1 MLIIVTASQAG
12 QTHQNPLLW
21 IYINVYLLQIG
32 ILMNIQISRWGNSL
46 AMRIPA
52 EVIKQIHI
60 KEGDRVE
67 ATLSLDGTLI
77 IKPQKLDR
85 KTLAKMAKEQRDPMK
100 MGKSVMDE
108 VRSEAR
114 Y

>member
-1 MLIIVTASQAG
+1 
-12 QTHQNPLLW
+12 
-21 IYINVYLLQIG
+21 
-32 ILMNIQISRWGNSL
+32 MNIQISKWGNSL
-46 AMRIPA
+46 ALRIPA
-52 EVIKQIHI
+52 TYIRQIQL
-60 KEGDRVE
+60 KDGDRVE
-67 ATLSLDGTLI
+67 ATLSKDGSLI

-85 KTLAKMAKEQRDPMK
+85 KTIAARLKAFRDTMK

>member
-1 MLIIVTASQAG
+1 
-12 QTHQNPLLW
+12 
-21 IYINVYLLQIG
+21 
-32 ILMNIQISRWGNSL
+32 MNIQISKWGNSL
-46 AMRIPA
+46 AIRIPA
-52 EVIKQIHI
+52 EVVKQIHL
-60 KEGDRVE
+60 KEGDKVE
-67 ATLSLDGTLI
+67 ATLSMNGTLI

-85 KTLAKMAKEQRDPMK
+85 KTLAKMARELRDSMN

>member
-1 MLIIVTASQAG
+1 
-12 QTHQNPLLW
+12 
-21 IYINVYLLQIG
+21 
-32 ILMNIQISRWGNSL
+32 MNIQISKWGNSL

-52 EVIKQIHI
+52 EVIKQIHL
-60 KEGDRVE
+60 KEGDKVE
-67 ATLSLDGTLI
+67 ATLMLDGSLM

-85 KTLAKMAKEQRDPMK
+85 KTITKMAKELRDSMK
-100 MGKSVMDE
+100 MTRSVMDE

>member
-1 MLIIVTASQAG
+1 
-12 QTHQNPLLW
+12 
-21 IYINVYLLQIG
+21 
-32 ILMNIQISRWGNSL
+32 MNIQISKWGNSL
-46 AMRIPA
+46 ALRIPA
-52 EVIKQIHI
+52 EVVKQIHL
-60 KEGDRVE
+60 KEGDKVE
-67 ATLSLDGTLI
+67 ATLSMNGTLI

-85 KTLAKMAKEQRDPMK
+85 KTLAKMARDLRDSMK

>member
-1 MLIIVTASQAG
+1 
-12 QTHQNPLLW
+12 
-21 IYINVYLLQIG
+21 
-32 ILMNIQISRWGNSL
+32 
-46 AMRIPA
+46 MRIPA
-52 EVIKQIHI
+52 EVVKQIHL
-60 KEGDRVE
+60 KEGDKVE
-67 ATLSLDGTLI
+67 ATLSMNGTLI

-85 KTLAKMAKEQRDPMK
+85 KTLAKMARELRDSMK